1 MIMMRI
7 KNLSLLIAVIL
18 LPAGLTGQKSDF
30 GLWYQF
36 SADHELVKGLRVEAE
51 ASLRT
56 DNNASRAESWYFE
69 PGLRYKFNKY
79 FAAGIYYRFIEQVEK
94 DDRFHARHRW
104 FVQLKGDLPVSRF
117 TFSARYR
124 IQQQFKTYIGDPED
138 EIPVWS
144 HRLRV
149 ELDYDIK
156 SLPLTPYINAEI
168 YNQVFAGNDIMVEKM
183 RYMAGVEY
191 TIAKRHTV
199 GIEYVYQDSKVSKPA
214 WLNAVSLNYAV
225 KL

>member
-1 MIMMRI
+1 MRI
-7 KNLSLLIAVIL
+7 KNLLLLIAVFL
-18 LPAGLTGQKSDF
+18 LPEGVTGQRSDF
-30 GLWYQF
+30 GLWYEL
-36 SADHELVKGLRVEAE
+36 SAEHELVKGLRIEAE

-56 DNNASRAESWYFE
+56 DNNASRAESWYLE
-69 PGLRYKFNKY
+69 PGLRYKINKY
-79 FAAGIYYRFIEQVEK
+79 FAAGVYYRFIEQVEK

-117 TFSARYR
+117 TLSARYR
-124 IQQQFKTYIGDPED
+124 IQQQFRTYITDPED

-144 HRLRV
+144 HRLRL

-168 YNQVFAGNDIMVEKM
+168 YNQVFAGNDIGVEKM

-199 GIEYVYQDSKVSKPA
+199 GIEYVYQESKVSKPA
-214 WLNAVSLNYAV
+214 WVNAVSLNYAV

>member
-1 MIMMRI
+1 MRI
-7 KNLSLLIAVIL
+7 KNLSLLLAVLL
-18 LPAGLTGQKSDF
+18 LPAGLAGQKSDF
-30 GLWYQF
+30 GLWYEF
-36 SADHELVKGLRVEAE
+36 SAERELVKGLRIEAE

-69 PGLRYKFNKY
+69 PGLRYKINKY

-94 DDRFHARHRW
+94 DDRFHVRHRW
-104 FVQLKGDLPVSRF
+104 FVQVKGDLPVSRF

-124 IQQQFKTYIGDPED
+124 IQQQFKTYFTDPED
-138 EIPVWS
+138 EVPVWS

-149 ELDYDIK
+149 ELDYDVK
-156 SLPLTPYINAEI
+156 ALPLKPYINAEI
-168 YNQVFAGNDIMVEKM
+168 YNQVFAGNDIGVEKM
-183 RYMAGVEY
+183 RYTAGVDY

-214 WLNAVSLNYAV
+214 WVNAISLNYAV